1 MTVAPGVEAEI
12 RRLFFAE
19 HWKRGTIASQLGV
32 HPDVVTRVIG
42 PLGRKAH
49 PERPD
54 TRVLEPFLPW
64 VDETLA
70 RYPRL
75 VSTRLYDMLRER
87 GYQGSVRTLRRYVQD
102 ARPRPKTEAFLR
114 LQTLPGEQ
122 AQVDWAHVGQL
133 QVRGG
138 QRALWVFILV
148 LAYSRA
154 CFAELVFSLDVHSLR
169 RSLVRA
175 AVALGGLTRQ
185 WLFDNAK
192 TIVLERQGDA
202 VRFHPLLLDLAARL
216 HVQPRLCA
224 PRRPQEKGGVERAV
238 RFFKERFFAARSFH
252 SLEHGNVQLAE
263 FIQTIAHRRP
273 HPRWPERSVADVLS
287 EEQARLLV
295 LPEPLPLTDC

>member
-1 MTVAPGVEAEI
+1 MAALWVFSTHWVEAYARFTTRSRSHYGTRAAHTASAVSVMTVAPGVEAEI

-122 AQVDWAHVGQL
+122 A
-133 QVRGG
+133 R
-138 QRALWVFILV
+138 
-148 LAYSRA
+148 SR
-154 CFAELVFSLDVHSLR
+154 D
-169 RSLVRA
+169 
-175 AVALGGLTRQ
+175 G
-185 WLFDNAK
+185 
-192 TIVLERQGDA
+192 
-202 VRFHPLLLDLAARL
+202 
-216 HVQPRLCA
+216 
-224 PRRPQEKGGVERAV
+224 EKGGRD
-238 RFFKERFFAARSFH
+238 
-252 SLEHGNVQLAE
+252 
-263 FIQTIAHRRP
+263 
-273 HPRWPERSVADVLS
+273 DV
-287 EEQARLLV
+287 
-295 LPEPLPLTDC
+295 